1 VARPIKPRW
10 IGFDP
15 PGVCFLPQPA
25 AAPGMDLMVLTLDE
39 LEALRLADLEG
50 LGQEEA
56 ARRMNVSRPTFGRI
70 VEQARR
76 KVAAALV
83 QERGIGIEGG
93 VIRFHPP
100 YGHRWGR
107 GGRRG
112 GPQGRGHGCHGGHG
126 GNAGHG
132 HGPWS

>member
-1 VARPIKPRW
+1 MLKNFPHREQFLVARPVKPRW

-15 PGVCFLPQPA
+15 PGVCFVPQPA
-25 AAPGMDLMVLTLDE
+25 AAPGLEMMVLTLDE

-100 YGHRWGR
+100 YGHGW
-107 GGRRG
+107 GRRG
-112 GPQGRGHGCHGGHG
+112 GGPHGHGYGGHG
-126 GNAGHG
+126 GRGG
-132 HGPWS
+132 

>member
-1 VARPIKPRW
+1 MARPVKPRW

-15 PGVCFLPQPA
+15 PGVCFVPQPMA
-25 AAPGMDLMVLTLDE
+25 SPGTELMVLTLDE
-39 LEALRLADLEG
+39 LEAMRLADLEG

-70 VEQARR
+70 VEQARK
-76 KVAAALV
+76 KVATALV

-100 YGHRWGR
+100 YGHGWGR
-107 GGRRG
+107 GGGRRG
-112 GPQGRGHGCHGGHG
+112 GGP
-126 GNAGHG
+126 HG
-132 HGPWS
+132 HGRGRASGWQNLRP

>member
-1 VARPIKPRW
+1 MARPVKPRW

-15 PGVCFLPQPA
+15 PGVCFVPQPM
-25 AAPGMDLMVLTLDE
+25 AAPGMDLIVLTLDE

-50 LGQEEA
+50 LGQVEA

-70 VEQARR
+70 VEQARK

-83 QERGIGIEGG
+83 HERGIGIEGG

-100 YGHRWGR
+100 YGRAWGR
-107 GGRRG
+107 GGHRG
-112 GPQGRGHGCHGGHG
+112 GPHGRGH
-126 GNAGHG
+126 AG
-132 HGPWS
+132 WSGWRKT

>member
-1 VARPIKPRW
+1 VARPVKPRW

-15 PGVCFLPQPA
+15 PGVCFVPQAA

-39 LEALRLADLEG
+39 LEAMRLADLEG

-56 ARRMNVSRPTFGRI
+56 ARKMNVSRPTFGRI
-70 VEQARR
+70 VEQARK

-83 QERGIGIEGG
+83 HERGIGIEGG

-100 YGHRWGR
+100 YGHGWGRRAGR
-107 GGRRG
+107 GG
-112 GPQGRGHGCHGGHG
+112 PH
-126 GNAGHG
+126 GHG
-132 HGPWS
+132 HGCRGKGRWS

>member
-1 VARPIKPRW
+1 MARPLKPRW

-15 PGVCFLPQPA
+15 PGVCFVPQTA
-25 AAPGMDLMVLTLDE
+25 AVPGVDLMVLTLDE

-70 VEQARR
+70 VEQARK

-83 QERGIGIEGG
+83 HERGISIQGG
-93 VIRFHPP
+93 VIQFHPP
-100 YGHRWGR
+100 YGHAWGR
-107 GGRRG
+107 RGRRG
-112 GPQGRGHGCHGGHG
+112 GPH
-126 GNAGHG
+126 GHG
-132 HGPWS
+132 HGGRGKGPWS